1 MKRML
6 LAMLLCAL
14 AVGCS
19 SKPDTPLEGRYSSQ
33 FHEITF
39 NTTATANL
47 FIQGDEP
54 YARRGFE
61 ADWVR
66 KGNRLTI
73 STRPKFNGRYQ
84 INYNFDVINDGAQL
98 AMKSVDITTEATGE
112 TEEVEISDE
121 QRQKEYIFNKHN

>member
-1 MKRML
+1 MKKML
-6 LAMLLCAL
+6 WALLLCVFV
-14 AVGCS
+14 VGCS
-19 SKPDTPLEGRYSSQ
+19 SKPQTPLEGRYSSP

-39 NTTATANL
+39 ITTATANL

-66 KGNRLTI
+66 KGDRLTI

-84 INYNFDVINDGAQL
+84 INYNFDVINDGAQIAL
-98 AMKSVDITTEATGE
+98 KSVDITTEETGK
-112 TEEVEISDE
+112 TERVEISDE